1 MQSAALRKTALNET
15 CRKYG
20 GKMVDF
26 HGWELPI
33 QFEGITKEHNTVRNG
48 AGVFDVSHMGQ
59 IFVTGRDAASF
70 LDYVN
75 ANDVKKL
82 ENNQGCYSHLPNG
95 RKGIVDDVINFCL
108 NKSEGRY
115 LVIVNA
121 TTTIKDYEW
130 FLKNSQGFD
139 IKIENK
145 SDDYSMIAIQGPKT
159 IPIMKRFEPA
169 ILKFPR
175 FSIVESSFMGEK
187 IFVSRTGY
195 TGEDGFEVAA
205 PHKVI
210 NQIWEKFFELGKS
223 EGIIPCGLGARDTLR
238 LESGYLLYGND
249 IDDEHTTY
257 EANYGWV
264 VKLKKEKFIG
274 KDIYERQKAEGLKI
288 RLTGLVTQTG
298 IPREGCAVFK
308 NSRQIGTLQ
317 SATFSPTLKKG
328 IGVGYFDVPDLK
340 PGDELEVEIRD
351 KKVKAF
357 VHEVPFYKGGAF
369 GKVYIES

>member
-1 MQSAALRKTALNET
+1 METGTLRKTALNET

-48 AGVFDVSHMGQ
+48 AGIFDVSHMGQ
-59 IFVTGRDAASF
+59 IFVTGPDAAAF

-108 NKSEGRY
+108 DKSEGRY

-121 TTTIKDYEW
+121 TTTTKDYEW
-130 FLKNSQGFD
+130 FMKNSAGFKV
-139 IKIENK
+139 KIENK
-145 SDDYSMIAIQGPKT
+145 SNDYSMAALQGPKT
-159 IPIMKRFEPA
+159 ISIMKKFEPA
-169 ILKFPR
+169 ILKFGR
-175 FSIVESSFMGEK
+175 FCIVESSFAGEK

-195 TGEDGFEVAA
+195 TGEDGFEVTA

-210 NQIWEKFFELGKS
+210 NEIWEKLFELGKD
-223 EGIIPCGLGARDTLR
+223 EGLIPCGLGARDTLR

-249 IDDEHTTY
+249 IDDDHTTY

-274 KDIYERQKAEGLKI
+274 KEIYEKQKAEGVKI
-288 RLTGLVTQTG
+288 RLTGLVTETG
-298 IPREGCAVFK
+298 IPREGCRVFYK
-308 NSRQIGTLQ
+308 GRQTGTLQ

-328 IGVGYFDVPDLK
+328 IGVGYFDVTDLK
-340 PGDELEVEIRD
+340 PGDNLEVEIRD
-351 KKVKAF
+351 KKVAAR

-369 GKVYIES
+369 GKVYIEK

>member
-1 MQSAALRKTALNET
+1 MNTQTLKKTALNDT

-33 QFEGITKEHNTVRNG
+33 QFEGITKEHSAVRNG
-48 AGVFDVSHMGQ
+48 AGMFDVSHMGQ
-59 IFVTGRDAASF
+59 IFVTGKDAAAF

-82 ENNQGCYSHLPNG
+82 QNNQGCYSHLPNG

-108 NKSEGRY
+108 DQAGGRY

-121 TTTIKDYEW
+121 TTSSKDYEW
-130 FLKNSQGFD
+130 FLGNSSGFD
-139 IKIENK
+139 VKIENR
-145 SDDYSMIAIQGPKT
+145 SDDYSMIALQGPKT
-159 IPIMKRFEPA
+159 IEIMKRFEPV
-169 ILKFPR
+169 ILKFGR
-175 FSIVESSFMGEK
+175 FCIVESSFKGEK
-187 IFVSRTGY
+187 TFVSRTGY
-195 TGEDGFEVAA
+195 TGEDGFEVTA

-210 NQIWEKFFELGKS
+210 NEIWEKFAELGKPY
-223 EGIIPCGLGARDTLR
+223 GLIPCGLGSRDTLR

-274 KDIYERQKAEGLKI
+274 KDIYLKQKEEGLKVK
-288 RLTGLVTQTG
+288 LTGLATETG
-298 IPREGCAVFK
+298 IPREGCRVFAGGE
-308 NSRQIGTLQ
+308 RIGALQ
-317 SATFSPTLKKG
+317 SATYSPTLKKG
-328 IGVGYFDVPDLK
+328 IGVGYFTKTDLK

-351 KKVKAF
+351 KKVKAR
-357 VHEVPFYKGGAF
+357 VHEVPFHKGTAF
-369 GKVYIES
+369 GKVYIAQ

>member
-1 MQSAALRKTALNET
+1 MQSSTLKKTALNET

-48 AGVFDVSHMGQ
+48 AGIFDVSHMGQ
-59 IFVTGRDAASF
+59 IFVTGKDAAAF

-82 ENNQGCYSHLPNG
+82 QNNQGCYSHLPNG

-108 NKSEGRY
+108 NKEEGRY

-121 TTTIKDYEW
+121 TTSTKDYEW
-130 FLKNSQGFD
+130 FLKNSKGFQV
-139 IKIENK
+139 KIENK
-145 SDDYSMIAIQGPKT
+145 SDDYSMVALQGPKT
-159 IPIMKRFEPA
+159 ISIMKKFEPA
-169 ILKFPR
+169 ILKFGR
-175 FSIVESSFMGEK
+175 FSVVESSFMGEK

-210 NQIWEKFFELGKS
+210 NQIWDKFFELGKS
-223 EGIIPCGLGARDTLR
+223 EELIPCGLGSRDTLR

-249 IDDEHTTY
+249 IDDEHTSY

-274 KDIYERQKAEGLKI
+274 KDIYEKQKAEGVKI
-288 RLTGLVTQTG
+288 RLTGLTTQTG
-298 IPREGCAVFK
+298 IPREGCKVFK
-308 NSRQIGTLQ
+308 DGRQIGTLQ

-328 IGVGYFDVPDLK
+328 IGVGYFDIPDLK
-340 PGDELEVEIRD
+340 PGDSLEVEIRD
-351 KKVKAF
+351 KKVPSF